1 MTARAARWALAI
13 VGGTLV
19 LLTVLA
25 AVGSRTS
32 VLRELV
38 VDTLSDRLA
47 SDVELT
53 AFSVDTFPTVRIA
66 GEGLIVRHHGRRD
79 VPPLVRIRSFRIEG
93 GIVGLL
99 TRPRRFSLMRLDGL
113 EIAIPPGGV
122 KGAVDQGR
130 RAPGTEAPAPVSTPS
145 APTQPTAES
154 ADGPRE
160 PRSPIVIEKLLADD
174 ATLTIVPRKAGK
186 EPKVFAIHR
195 LELDSVGVAE
205 RMPFKAQLTNPV
217 PRGFIDTSGTF
228 GPWQRGEPGATT
240 LDGKYVFAHA
250 DLSTIKGIAGMLDST
265 GEFAGEL
272 QRIAVKGETATKDF
286 RLGDDGNPVPLTTTF
301 AAVVDGTDGDTY
313 LDSVDAR
320 LATTPIAAKG
330 AIAGTP
336 GVKGRT
342 IAIDATI
349 DGGRIED
356 LLRLAVKS
364 TEPLMTGAVGLTTTM
379 TIPPG
384 DRDVVEKLELDGRFD
399 LDSAKFTDPDVRSK
413 LAGMSHRARGRDPD
427 ARPENVVSDLQGR
440 FRLRGGVLRLSGLT
454 FAIPGAT
461 VNLDGTY
468 GLRSEQIE
476 FDGTLRMQATISEAA
491 GGGIKSMLL
500 KAIDPLFRKGKAGAV
515 VPIKVRGT
523 REQPKFGVDVM
534 KAITPK

>member
-1 MTARAARWALAI
+1 MTARAARWAFAI
-13 VGGTLV
+13 VAGTLV
-19 LLTVLA
+19 LLTIVA

-32 VLRELV
+32 VLRQLV
-38 VDTLSDRLA
+38 IDTLSDRLA

-66 GEGLIVRHHGRRD
+66 GEGLVVRHHGRRD
-79 VPPLVRIRSFRIEG
+79 VPPLVQIDSFRIEG

-113 EIAIPPGGV
+113 KIAIPPGGV
-122 KGAVDQGR
+122 KGDQGR
-130 RAPGTEAPAPVSTPS
+130 AAGDAGAPAPES
-145 APTQPTAES
+145 APPASTQTAGER

-160 PRSPIVIEKLLADD
+160 PRSPIIIETLLADD

-186 EPKVFAIHR
+186 DPKVFAIHR

-205 RMPFKAQLTNPV
+205 RIPFKAQLTNPV

-228 GPWQRGEPGATT
+228 GPWQRGEPGATP
-240 LDGKYVFAHA
+240 LDGTYVFQRA

-265 GEFAGEL
+265 GEFSGEL
-272 QRIAVKGETATKDF
+272 QRIAVKGETDTKDF

-313 LDSVDAR
+313 LDAVDAT
-320 LATTPIAAKG
+320 LGTTPIAAKG

-364 TEPLMTGAVGLTTTM
+364 KEPLMTGAVGLVTNM
-379 TIPPG
+379 KIPPG
-384 DRDVVEKLELDGRFD
+384 DADVVEKLELDGRFD
-399 LDSAKFTDPDVRSK
+399 LESAKFTDPEVRSK
-413 LAGMSHRARGRDPD
+413 LSGMSQRARGRDPD

-440 FRLRGGVLRLSGLT
+440 FRLRKGALRLSGLT

-461 VNLDGTY
+461 VKLDGTY

-523 REQPKFGVDVM
+523 RDKPKFGVDVM